1 MNYIKHLNAAYQ
13 LILEDSRLNPSHVSL
28 YMALFQLWNITRF
41 VKVFYINRQE
51 VMQLSKVRSKSTYH
65 RCLRDLTNWNYI
77 EYLPSHNIYKGSEVR
92 MTIFGTTSGQQP
104 NNNKT
109 STEQAL
115 VSNTNLNKQKENISK
130 PKLPKNEIEVI
141 DFFKS
146 HNWSALEALK
156 FYNHYKAIGWKQ
168 GGKIK
173 IVDWMAS
180 ANNWMIKAEEIE
192 TKKEP
197 SHFKDNLRT
206 TKIKD
211 YDEPL

>member
-41 VKVFYINRQE
+41 VEVFHINRQE

-92 MTIFGTTSGQQP
+92 MTIFGTTSGLVMD
-104 NNNKT
+104 NNKT
-109 STEQAL
+109 SAGQVL
-115 VSNTNLNKQKENISK
+115 VSKTNLNKQKENISK

-141 DFFKS
+141 NFFKN
-146 HNWSALEALK
+146 HNWPALEASK

-192 TKKEP
+192 TKKEL

-206 TKIKD
+206 TKVKD